1 MFNNYAVN
9 VSGSSQ
15 TSHTSNTS
23 INTVSGTLAKNH
35 PYSFFRR
42 FHLESKVA
50 KRILSENPH
59 YAEPY
64 YEGQNYENWKEVP
77 VVVLQIMV
85 VGDMEVI
92 AEIVEVGNYN
102 FPIEHLERENAE
114 LTEQIKSAIESEKN
128 AREDYDYLN
137 EYVMKLE
144 KMVNDLENESETP
157 SGIFIEEDNDDV

>member
-9 VSGSSQ
+9 VGGS
-15 TSHTSNTS
+15 SHTSNTS
-23 INTVSGTLAKNH
+23 INAVSGTLAKNH

-59 YAEPY
+59 YTKPS
-64 YEGQNYENWKEVP
+64 YEGQNYEYWKEIP
-77 VVVLQIMV
+77 IVVLQIMV
-85 VGDMEVI
+85 VGDMEVV
-92 AEIVEVGNYN
+92 AEIVEVDNYN

-114 LTEQIKSAIESEKN
+114 LAERIEEAVRSEAS
-128 AREDYDYLN
+128 AREDYAYLN

-144 KMVNDLENESETP
+144 KIVSDLEGEFEEE
-157 SGIFIEEDNDDV
+157 SGIFTEEDE